1 MKNILVVGESGDL
14 SVRLPMKRN
23 DEIGILTGEFDNM
36 LEQIEK
42 KSLELKEVNA
52 ELQEDISKRKQV
64 ENERKKTDR

>member
-1 MKNILVVGESGDL
+1 MINILVVGESGDL

-42 KSLELKEVNA
+42 KIRVGRSECR
-52 ELQEDISKRKQV
+52 ITRGYF
-64 ENERKKTDR
+64 

>member
-1 MKNILVVGESGDL
+1 MINILVFGESGDL

-42 KSLELKEVNA
+42 KFRVGRSECR
-52 ELQEDISKRKQV
+52 ITRGYF
-64 ENERKKTDR
+64 